1 MPTDDRKV
9 EPEVRDFIGAGY
21 RTEDKVN
28 VVEDRLR
35 GWAQWCLTCYI
46 GAKGKYV

>member
-1 MPTDDRKV
+1 VPTDDRKV

-35 GWAQWCLTCYI
+35 GWAQWCVTCDI
-46 GAKGKYV
+46 GAERKYV